1 MARSAGRGC
10 AVSSGGCGPHIFLG
24 IALEPIALWAEGKL
38 SPANV
43 RPTGYLA
50 VAIDS
55 SRGHSVT
62 NASDILIER
71 LIAWGVDTVFG
82 LPGDG
87 INGVFEAL
95 RKNQEKI
102 RFIHVRHEEAAAF
115 MACAYAKF
123 TGRIGVC
130 IATSGPGGI
139 HLLNGLY
146 DAKMDQAPVLAIT
159 GMQHSDLIGT
169 FTQQDVALDRLFM
182 DVAVYDERVMSGA
195 HMESVADLA
204 IRSALSQRGVAH
216 ITIPVDVQVQEVKK
230 GRSER
235 NPIHHTS
242 AVPAY
247 FHESP
252 SRVEL
257 EHAADILNRGKKIA
271 ILAGQGALHATEEL
285 EETAELL
292 GAPVVKALL
301 GKAAVPDDSPYT
313 TGGIGLLGTEP
324 SQDALEGCD
333 TLLMVG
339 TSFPYIEF
347 LPEPGSVKCVQIELD
362 PQRISLRYPADVGL
376 VGDAK
381 SCLRALRPLLQTHE
395 KSFLEKA
402 QQSKAEWQKL
412 MEERGTR
419 PDKPMKPQVVGWE
432 LGKRIPAN
440 AIVTSDSG
448 TITTWWAR
456 FVPALRGQMHS
467 CSGNLAT
474 MACGLP
480 YAIGA
485 AVAYPDRPVFCIIG
499 DGGLS
504 MLLGELITVAAYKL
518 NIKILVIKNNT
529 LGQIKWEQMVFLGNP
544 EYACDLYPAD
554 FVAIARGAGIDA
566 VHIEDPASCGAQLD
580 GVVSRR
586 EPVLIEAV
594 VDQFTPPMPAKV
606 KASQA
611 MKLGEALVRGEPNRS
626 KIVIT
631 NTHDKIRELV

>member
-1 MARSAGRGC
+1 MS
-10 AVSSGGCGPHIFLG
+10 
-24 IALEPIALWAEGKL
+24 
-38 SPANV
+38 
-43 RPTGYLA
+43 
-50 VAIDS
+50 D
-55 SRGHSVT
+55 
-62 NASDILIER
+62 ASDVLVER
-71 LIAWGVDTVFG
+71 LLAWGVDTVFG

-95 RKNQEKI
+95 RKEKEQI
-102 RFIHVRHEEAAAF
+102 RFIHARHEESAAF

-123 TGRIGVC
+123 TGRLGVC

-146 DAKMDQAPVLAIT
+146 DAKMDHAPVLAIT
-159 GMQHSDLIGT
+159 GMQHSDLVGT
-169 FTQQDVALDRLFM
+169 FTQQDVALDKLFM
-182 DVAVYDERVMSGA
+182 DVAVYNERVMSGA
-195 HMESVADLA
+195 HMEAVADLA
-204 IRSALSQRGVAH
+204 IRTALSSRGVAH
-216 ITIPVDVQVQEVKK
+216 ITIPVDVQVLEAKK
-230 GRSER
+230 GRSQR
-235 NPIHHTS
+235 NPVHHTS

-247 FHESP
+247 FDQVP
-252 SRVEL
+252 ARVEL

-271 ILAGQGALHATEEL
+271 ILAGQGALHATQEL
-285 EETAELL
+285 EETAEAL
-292 GAPVVKALL
+292 GAPIIKALL

-324 SQDALEGCD
+324 SQDAIEGCD
-333 TLLMVG
+333 TLFMVG

-347 LPEPGSVKCVQIELD
+347 LPEPGSVKCVQIDID
-362 PQRISLRYPADVGL
+362 PQRISLRHPADVGL

-381 SCLRALRPLLQTHE
+381 NTLRSLLPLLEKHN

-402 QQSKAEWQKL
+402 QKAKAKWEKL

-419 PDKPMKPQVVGWE
+419 ADKPMKPQVVGWK
-432 LGKRIPAN
+432 LGKRIPSN

-456 FVPALRGQMHS
+456 YVPALRGQKHS

-485 AVAYPDRPVFCIIG
+485 AVAYPDRPVYCIVG

-518 NIKILVIKNNT
+518 NIKIVVIKNNT

-554 FVAIARGAGIDA
+554 FVAIARGAGIEAIQID
-566 VHIEDPASCGAQLD
+566 DPETCGAQLD
-580 GVVSRR
+580 SVITRSG
-586 EPVLIEAV
+586 PVLIEAV
-594 VDQFTPPMPAKV
+594 VDQFTPPMPAKI

-611 MKLGEALVRGEPNRS
+611 LKLAEALARGEPNRM
-626 KIVIT
+626 KIALT
-631 NTHDKIRELV
+631 NAHDTVRELI

>member
-1 MARSAGRGC
+1 M
-10 AVSSGGCGPHIFLG
+10 
-24 IALEPIALWAEGKL
+24 
-38 SPANV
+38 
-43 RPTGYLA
+43 
-50 VAIDS
+50 
-55 SRGHSVT
+55 
-62 NASDILIER
+62 
-71 LIAWGVDTVFG
+71 AWGVDTVFG

-95 RKNQEKI
+95 RKQKDKI

-123 TGRIGVC
+123 TGRLGVC

-159 GMQHSDLIGT
+159 GLQHSDLIGT
-169 FTQQDVALDRLFM
+169 FTQQDVALDKLFI
-182 DVAVYDERVMSGA
+182 DVASYNERVMSGA

-204 IRSALSQRGVAH
+204 IRTALTTRGVAH
-216 ITIPVDVQVQEVKK
+216 ITIPVDVQVQEMKK

-235 NPIHHTS
+235 NPVHHTS
-242 AVPAY
+242 AVRAY
-247 FHESP
+247 FEQSP
-252 SRVEL
+252 SRIEL
-257 EHAADILNRGKKIA
+257 EHAADILNRGRKIA
-271 ILAGQGALHATEEL
+271 ILAGQGALQATAEL
-285 EETAELL
+285 EEIAEML
-292 GAPVVKALL
+292 GAPVIKALL

-333 TLLMVG
+333 TLFMVG

-347 LPEPGSVKCVQIELD
+347 LPEPGSVKCVQIDID

-381 SCLRALRPLLQTHE
+381 NCLRLLLPLLQPHR

-402 QQSKAEWQKL
+402 QKSKAEWQKL

-419 PDKPMKPQVVGWE
+419 DDKPMKPQVVGWE
-432 LGKRIPAN
+432 MGKRIPSN

-456 FVPALRGQMHS
+456 FVPALRGQKHS

-480 YAIGA
+480 YAIAA

-504 MLLGELITVAAYKL
+504 MLMGELITVAAYKL
-518 NIKILVIKNNT
+518 NIKIVVIKNNT

-544 EYACDLYPAD
+544 EFACDLYPAD

-566 VHIEDPASCGAQLD
+566 IQIDDPASCGKLLD
-580 GVVSRR
+580 SVVNRNG
-586 EPVLIEAV
+586 PVLIEAV

-611 MKLGEALVRGEPNRS
+611 LKLAEALARGEPNRS
-626 KIVIT
+626 KIVLT
-631 NTHDKIRELV
+631 AAHDRVRELI